1 LKNVKQQANLEPQL
15 NARHFLVDDEY
26 SKPNELPRKSLIR
39 LQDAKRVV
47 FYNSLASER
56 VQVVTLRIS
65 EYNVEVKIG
74 IAIHFHNQT

>member
-1 LKNVKQQANLEPQL
+1 MKNVEQQANLEPQL
-15 NARHFLVDDEY
+15 NTRHFLVDDEY
-26 SKPNELPRKSLIR
+26 SKPNELPRKSLFH

-65 EYNVEVKIG
+65 EYNVEVKI
-74 IAIHFHNQT
+74 ALVIHLNKKT

>member
-15 NARHFLVDDEY
+15 NTRHFLVDDEY

-56 VQVVTLRIS
+56 VQVVTLSI
-65 EYNVEVKIG
+65 VQLLVQLIG
-74 IAIHFHNQT
+74 N

>member
-15 NARHFLVDDEY
+15 NTRHFLVDDEY

-65 EYNVEVKIG
+65 EYNVEVQIG
-74 IAIHFHNQT
+74 FAIHLNNKT

>member
-1 LKNVKQQANLEPQL
+1 MDVM
-15 NARHFLVDDEY
+15 FGCG
-26 SKPNELPRKSLIR
+26 NELPRKSLIR

-74 IAIHFHNQT
+74 LAIYLNNKTYSN